1 VSGRSVLVGIY
12 RVAQRLYPRRFRA
25 EYGEAMAELLRD
37 QLRDEAS
44 WRVCGRTVI
53 DLAVTIPVR
62 HVEVHMPRTRTPL
75 FVLAVT
81 LVAAAASFAFVDGLL
96 GVVVVFLGVA
106 LAVVIW
112 RRERPAREPQ
122 PVVARWWQF
131 LLVGVGALAIVVGG
145 ATAIGELSEPA
156 WLVAMLGLLAS
167 VALVAAGV
175 VLGVF
180 RMFDRRHTAGV
191 AV

>member
-1 VSGRSVLVGIY
+1 VSASSALIGTY
-12 RVAQRLYPRRFRA
+12 RAVQRLYPRRFRA
-25 EYGEAMAELLRD
+25 EYGEAMVELLRD
-37 QLRDEAS
+37 QLRDEAP

-75 FVLAVT
+75 FVLAAT
-81 LVAAAASFAFVDGLL
+81 LVAAAACFAFVEGLL
-96 GVVVVFLGVA
+96 GLVVAFLGVA

-112 RRERPAREPQ
+112 RRERPARERQ
-122 PVVARWWQF
+122 PVVDRWWRF

-145 ATAIGELSEPA
+145 ATAVGELSEPV
-156 WLVAMLGLLAS
+156 WVLAMLGLLAG

-175 VLGVF
+175 VLGVV
-180 RMFDRRHTAGV
+180 RMFDRRNSAGV
-191 AV
+191 AA